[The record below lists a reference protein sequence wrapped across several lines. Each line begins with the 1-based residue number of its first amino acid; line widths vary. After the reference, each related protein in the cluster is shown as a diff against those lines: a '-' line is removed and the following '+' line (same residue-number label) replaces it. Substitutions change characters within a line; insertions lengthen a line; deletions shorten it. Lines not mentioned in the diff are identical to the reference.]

1 MEIPFLIE
9 HKTFGDHRGNFCG
22 SPIDMPKDKRLD
34 KKWVQVNT
42 SISIDT
48 FTLRGLHFQLEP
60 FQQSKYLKVIYGKI
74 INFVLCVDQT
84 RPDYGSVYSFEI
96 DKDHAV
102 MVPRGFA
109 NGLLT
114 LEPNTVIQYFVDNNY
129 KPEYERSI
137 LYSSVPQID
146 VLVNKYINDPIIS
159 DKDLKGIIWEGFQ
172 KKNLTSY

>member
-84 RPDYGSVYSFEI
+84 RPDYGTVYSFEI

-146 VLVNKYINDPIIS
+146 VLVNKYINDPIIY
-159 DKDLKGIIWEGFQ
+159 DKDLKGIIWEG
-172 KKNLTSY
+172 

>member
-84 RPDYGSVYSFEI
+84 RPDYGTVYSVEI

-159 DKDLKGIIWEGFQ
+159 DKDLKGIIWEG
-172 KKNLTSY
+172 

>member
-1 MEIPFLIE
+1 MIE

-84 RPDYGSVYSFEI
+84 RPDYGTVYSFEI

-159 DKDLKGIIWEGFQ
+159 DKDLKGIIWEG
-172 KKNLTSY
+172 

>member
-1 MEIPFLIE
+1 MDIPFLIE

-74 INFVLCVDQT
+74 INFVLCVDQK
-84 RPDYGSVYSFEI
+84 RPDYGTVYSFEI

-159 DKDLKGIIWEGFQ
+159 DKDLKGIIWEG
-172 KKNLTSY
+172 

>member
-159 DKDLKGIIWEGFQ
+159 DKDLKGIIWEG
-172 KKNLTSY
+172 

>member
-84 RPDYGSVYSFEI
+84 RPDYGTVYSFEI

-109 NGLLT
+109 NGLLK

-159 DKDLKGIIWEGFQ
+159 DKDLKGIIWEG
-172 KKNLTSY
+172 

>member
-74 INFVLCVDQT
+74 INFVLCVDHT
-84 RPDYGSVYSFEI
+84 RPDYGTVYSFEI

-159 DKDLKGIIWEGFQ
+159 DKDLKGIIWEG
-172 KKNLTSY
+172 

>member
-84 RPDYGSVYSFEI
+84 RPDYGTVYSFEI

-102 MVPRGFA
+102 MVPQGFA

>member
-1 MEIPFLIE
+1 MEIHFLIE

-84 RPDYGSVYSFEI
+84 RPDYGTVYSFEI

-159 DKDLKGIIWEGFQ
+159 DKDLKGIIWEG
-172 KKNLTSY
+172 

>member
-1 MEIPFLIE
+1 MDYPFKVK
-9 HKTFGDHRGNFCG
+9 HQTFGDHRGNFCG
-22 SPIDMPKDKRLD
+22 SPIDMIEDERLD

-74 INFVLCVDQT
+74 INFVLCVDPT

-137 LYSSVPQID
+137 LYSSLPQID

-159 DKDLKGIIWEGFQ
+159 DKDAKGIIWEDYQ
-172 KKNLTSY
+172 KENLTFY

>member
-84 RPDYGSVYSFEI
+84 RPDYGTVYSFEI

>member
-84 RPDYGSVYSFEI
+84 RPDYGTVYSFEI

-159 DKDLKGIIWEGFQ
+159 DKDLKGIIWEG
-172 KKNLTSY
+172 

>member
-74 INFVLCVDQT
+74 INFVLPIRVT
-84 RPDYGSVYSFEI
+84 FVKI
-96 DKDHAV
+96 
-102 MVPRGFA
+102 
-109 NGLLT
+109 
-114 LEPNTVIQYFVDNNY
+114 VIN
-129 KPEYERSI
+129 S
-137 LYSSVPQID
+137 
-146 VLVNKYINDPIIS
+146 
-159 DKDLKGIIWEGFQ
+159 
-172 KKNLTSY
+172 

>member
-137 LYSSVPQID
+137 LYRSVPQID

-159 DKDLKGIIWEGFQ
+159 DKDLKGIIWEG
-172 KKNLTSY
+172 

>member
-60 FQQSKYLKVIYGKI
+60 F
-74 INFVLCVDQT
+74 
-84 RPDYGSVYSFEI
+84 
-96 DKDHAV
+96 
-102 MVPRGFA
+102 
-109 NGLLT
+109 
-114 LEPNTVIQYFVDNNY
+114 
-129 KPEYERSI
+129 
-137 LYSSVPQID
+137 
-146 VLVNKYINDPIIS
+146 
-159 DKDLKGIIWEGFQ
+159 
-172 KKNLTSY
+172 

>member
-84 RPDYGSVYSFEI
+84 RPDYGTVYSFEI

-102 MVPRGFA
+102 MVPQGFA

-159 DKDLKGIIWEGFQ
+159 DKDLKGIIWEG
-172 KKNLTSY
+172 

>member
-102 MVPRGFA
+102 MVPQGFA

-159 DKDLKGIIWEGFQ
+159 DKDLKGIIWEG
-172 KKNLTSY
+172 

>member
-48 FTLRGLHFQLEP
+48 FTLRCLHFQLEP

-84 RPDYGSVYSFEI
+84 RPDYGTVYSFEI

-159 DKDLKGIIWEGFQ
+159 DKDLKGIIWEG
-172 KKNLTSY
+172 

>member
-84 RPDYGSVYSFEI
+84 RPDYGTVYSFEI

-159 DKDLKGIIWEGFQ
+159 DQDFKGISWEG
-172 KKNLTSY
+172 

>member
-84 RPDYGSVYSFEI
+84 RPDYGTVYSFEI

-146 VLVNKYINDPIIS
+146 VIVNKYINDPIIS
-159 DKDLKGIIWEGFQ
+159 DKDLKGIIWEG
-172 KKNLTSY
+172 